1 MWYWP
6 QSKART
12 FPPLCLLYR
21 WRVVRLRH
29 PLKPSHS
36 LWKCGLKAPLRCM
49 QRFISENAHPS
60 TASSGGN
67 GKQPKCL
74 GVGEVIH
81 DTATNSKPH
90 SLSHCCWGRASKD
103 VWKRS
108 RNVQWNEQ
116 VIKWWDP
123 NFILHK
129 PDLHD
134 GVCVCIHI
142 YIYRASQVILVVKN
156 PPANA
161 GDIKW
166 DAGSIPGSERS
177 PEESMATH
185 SSILAWRIRGQRS
198 LVGYSPWSLKESDTT
213 ERLTLWL
220 SLY

>member
-1 MWYWP
+1 MQGTQCWL

-21 WRVVRLRH
+21 WRVIRLLH

-36 LWKCGLKAPLRCM
+36 LWKCGLKAPLGCT

-60 TASSGGN
+60 AASSVGN

-81 DTATNSKPH
+81 DTATNSKAH

-108 RNVQWNEQ
+108 WNVQWNEQ

-123 NFILHK
+123 NFVLK
-129 PDLHD
+129 NQTFMMVC
-134 GVCVCIHI
+134 VCVCIYI
-142 YIYRASQVILVVKN
+142 YIGLPR
-156 PPANA
+156 
-161 GDIKW
+161 
-166 DAGSIPGSERS
+166 
-177 PEESMATH
+177 
-185 SSILAWRIRGQRS
+185 
-198 LVGYSPWSLKESDTT
+198 
-213 ERLTLWL
+213 WL
-220 SLY
+220 